1 MQGRQNQSKLHI
13 NESLAPHFLQQTL
26 DSMKTDFHYLC
37 TDGSNDTGVE
47 KMNLLTV
54 GLFGINTSMVN
65 TRFWEMCSTTG
76 HTFGTAA
83 TIFKKIDDVI
93 TTYQ

>member
-1 MQGRQNQSKLHI
+1 
-13 NESLAPHFLQQTL
+13 
-26 DSMKTDFHYLC
+26 
-37 TDGSNDTGVE
+37 
-47 KMNLLTV
+47 MNLLTV